1 MFTGIIQTVGNVK
14 SIENTEKDI
23 AIIIKSKEITKK
35 TAVGDSVAV
44 NGVCLTV
51 TSVADNLFSADVSHE
66 TLQKTTLG
74 RLEKEDKVNL
84 ETALTLATPLGGH
97 LVSGH
102 VDGVGRLVEKK
113 NDGKSTRYFFSA
125 PKSLL
130 KYVAIKGSITIE
142 GVSLTVNNV
151 DADGFDVSII
161 PHTEENTHFHTLMID
176 DQVNL
181 EIDLIA
187 RYVERLLNIDKYEQP
202 TINLDSLRA
211 RGF

>member
-113 NDGKSTRYFFSA
+113 KDGKSTRYFFSA

-187 RYVERLLNIDKYEQP
+187 RYVERLLNIDKDEQP